1 MITDSE
7 AGLFRAV
14 RECDRMEMKCIG
26 KDGSVLTLDLRSS
39 KKGVRSLLRDI
50 AYALEDFVKKL

>member
-1 MITDSE
+1 MRSATE
-7 AGLFRAV
+7 RGLLRAV
-14 RECDRMEMKCIG
+14 QECDRMEMKCIG